1 MNNKKKNT
9 YRTGDMVCAKLS
21 PTKPLVVRIFAR
33 KVYYCNVY
41 NRPEEKEQVYF
52 EREITFYIGLEWF

>member
-1 MNNKKKNT
+1 MNNLFKA
-9 YRTGDMVCAKLS
+9 GDMVCAKVA

-33 KVYYCNVY
+33 KVYYCDVF

-52 EREITFYIGLEWF
+52 EREIAFYIGAEWF